1 MILLMKLRAWKK
13 SLKLKNYEMN
23 KLGEYH
29 DLYVQNTLLLAKI
42 SENFQNMRLEI
53 YELDSAHFLSATE
66 LVWQPASKKSK
77 VQLDLLTDVD
87 MLLMVEKGIRG
98 GICHSIY
105 QYAKASN
112 KYLKDNDNNKESSYL
127 QN

>member
-53 YELDSAHFLSATE
+53 YELDSAHFLSATG